1 MGQIEWYGNNF
12 MVNIVIMRHGEAE
25 PPTVDDQQ
33 RALTAQGRSEVQQM
47 ANWLTHAYP
56 AFDYLWV
63 SPYLR
68 TRQTAALMLE
78 AQQHG
83 CQLQVM
89 QQLVPDGQPEQVKTA
104 IDLLLAAQP
113 DARVLLV
120 SHMPLV
126 SFLVESLTEAGIA
139 PIFTTAAL
147 CCIDYQTARGGKL
160 LEQNSPLELT
170 LLKS

>member
-1 MGQIEWYGNNF
+1 

-25 PPTVDDQQ
+25 PPAADDQQ
-33 RALTAQGRSEVQQM
+33 RALTIQGRSEVQQM
-47 ANWLTHAYP
+47 ASWLAQAYP

-78 AQQHG
+78 AQQRG

-89 QQLVPDGQPEQVKTA
+89 QQLVPDGQAEQVKTA
-104 IDLLLAAQP
+104 LDLLLAEQP

-126 SFLVESLTEAGIA
+126 SFLVESLTETGRA

>member
-1 MGQIEWYGNNF
+1 

-25 PPTVDDQQ
+25 PLQADDQQ
-33 RALTAQGRSEVQQM
+33 RALTDQGRLEVQQM
-47 ANWLTHAYP
+47 ASWLARAYP

-78 AQQHG
+78 AQAS
-83 CQLQVM
+83 CKLEVLT
-89 QQLVPDGQPEQVKTA
+89 QLVPDGQALQVKDHL
-104 IDLLLAAQP
+104 DLLLAEQP

-126 SFLVESLTEAGIA
+126 SFLVEAFTDAGRT

-147 CCIDYQTARGGKL
+147 CCIDYRTARGGKL
-160 LEQNSPLELT
+160 LEQISPLDLS
-170 LLKS
+170 LVRS